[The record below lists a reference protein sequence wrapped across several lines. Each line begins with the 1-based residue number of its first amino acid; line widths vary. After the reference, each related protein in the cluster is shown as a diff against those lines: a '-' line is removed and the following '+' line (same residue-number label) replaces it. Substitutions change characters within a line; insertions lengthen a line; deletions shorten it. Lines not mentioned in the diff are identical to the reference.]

1 MSFVRGLECKECGAG
16 YPVEPRMMCDAC
28 FGPVEVAYDYD
39 AMRGKVTRKTIESGP
54 RSLWRYRD
62 LLPVEGEPAAGHR
75 SGFTPLVRADRLA
88 REIGVRELYIK
99 DDSANYPT
107 FSYKDRVVSVA
118 LTRAREF
125 GFETVGCAST
135 GNLAHAL
142 AAHAAAAGLE
152 AVVLIPHDLEEGKVV
167 GTLVFGP
174 RMVKVQGN
182 YDAVNRLCTQVADR
196 YGWAIVNV
204 NLRPYYTEG
213 AKTHGFEIAEQMGW
227 RLPRHTVVPVAGGT
241 ILPKVWKAYR
251 ELVTL
256 GLVEDDGPRIHA
268 AQAAGCDPVVQA
280 IASGSDHVAPQKPDT
295 IARSIAI
302 GNPADGPYAVRV
314 VRDSGGSGA
323 SATDLEILDAV
334 ELLARTEGIF
344 TEPAGGTTLAATIK
358 LIEAGKIPR
367 DESIC
372 VCITG
377 NGLKTVEVQ
386 SGRLPSVPVIAAR
399 PEALVAVVERWS
411 GEPRDGAA
419 PPEAAAPGG
428 GR

>member
-1 MSFVRGLECKECGAG
+1 MSFIRGLECKECDAG

-39 AMRGKVTRKTIESGP
+39 AMRGVVTRESIEAGP

-62 LLPVEGEPAAGHR
+62 LLPIDGEPVAGLR
-75 SGFTPLVRADRLA
+75 SGFTPLVRANRLA
-88 REIGVRELYIK
+88 RELGVRELYIK

-118 LTRAREF
+118 LTRAVEF
-125 GFETVGCAST
+125 GFETVACAST
-135 GNLAHAL
+135 GNLAHSV
-142 AAHAAAAGLE
+142 AAHSAAAGLK

-174 RMVKVQGN
+174 RMIKVQGN

-196 YGWAIVNV
+196 FGWAIVNV

-213 AKTHGFEIAEQMGW
+213 AKTHGFEIAEQLGW
-227 RLPRHTVVPVAGGT
+227 RLPQHTVVPVAGGT

-251 ELVTL
+251 ELATL
-256 GLVEDDGPRIHA
+256 GLVEDDGAKIHA
-268 AQAAGCDPVVQA
+268 GQAAGCDPVVRA
-280 IASGSDHVAPQKPDT
+280 IEAGAESFHPQKPDT
-295 IARSIAI
+295 LARSIAI
-302 GNPADGPYAVRV
+302 GNPADGPYAIRV

-323 SATDLEILDAV
+323 SATDPEILEAV

-344 TEPAGGTTLAATIK
+344 TEPAGGTTLAAAIK
-358 LIEAGKIPR
+358 LIEAGTIPR

-377 NGLKTVEVQ
+377 NGLKTIEVQ
-386 SGRLPSVPVIAAR
+386 AGRLPSVPVIAAR
-399 PEALVAVVERWS
+399 PEALAAVVEQVS
-411 GEPRDGAA
+411 GEPGARS
-419 PPEAAAPGG
+419 PEAAAPRA

>member
-1 MSFVRGLECKECGAG
+1 MSFIRGLACKECGTE

-28 FGPVEVAYDYD
+28 FGPVEVAYDYE
-39 AMRGKVTRKTIESGP
+39 AMKGVVTRESIEAGP

-62 LLPVEGEPAAGHR
+62 LLPIDGEPTVGLR
-75 SGFTPLVRADRLA
+75 SGYTPLVRADRLA
-88 REIGVRELYIK
+88 KELGVRELYIK

-118 LTRAREF
+118 LTRALEF
-125 GFETVGCAST
+125 GYTTVSCAST
-135 GNLAHAL
+135 GNLAHSV

-152 AVVLIPHDLEEGKVV
+152 AVVLIPHDLEEGKVI

-174 RMVKVQGN
+174 RMIKVQGN

-196 YGWAIVNV
+196 FGWAIVNV

-241 ILPKVWKAYR
+241 ILPKIGKAYR
-251 ELVTL
+251 ELIAL
-256 GLVEDDGPRIHA
+256 GLVEDDGAKIHA
-268 AQAAGCDPVVQA
+268 GQARGCDPVVRA
-280 IASGSDHVAPQKPDT
+280 ILDGAEQFQPQKPDT
-295 IARSIAI
+295 LARSIAI
-302 GNPADGPYAVRV
+302 GNPADGPYAIRV

-323 SATDLEILDAV
+323 SATDPEILDAI
-334 ELLARTEGIF
+334 ELLARTQGIF

-358 LIEAGKIPR
+358 LIEDGTIPR

-377 NGLKTVEVQ
+377 NGLKTIEVQ
-386 SGRLPSVPVIAAR
+386 APRLPSVPVIAAR
-399 PEALVAVVERWS
+399 PEALAAVV
-411 GEPRDGAA
+411 GETSVAPGNEDPGA
-419 PPEAAAPGG
+419 AAAPAG